1 MDSSARDELIRS
13 MIAEGHTLS
22 DVQKTLQSEH
32 GVNITYMEL
41 RLLAA
46 ELQVNWDKVDGAK
59 KAAEEKAKAED
70 EADPAG
76 EEEDAAPGGTVVSVS
91 PVVRPGAMFSGD
103 VTFASGVKAEWYLDQ
118 FGRLG
123 LANET
128 GKPDENDLMEFQQ
141 QLQKELQGRMG

>member
-1 MDSSARDELIRS
+1 MDNSQRDELIRS
-13 MIAEGHTLS
+13 MIADGHTLS
-22 DVQKTLQSEH
+22 DVQKTLQQEH
-32 GVNITYMEL
+32 GLNVTYMEL

-59 KAAEEKAKAED
+59 KKAEEEAKKTED
-70 EADPAG
+70 DEVEG
-76 EEEDAAPGGTVVSVS
+76 EDDEESSGTTVTVS

-103 VTFASGVKAEWYLDQ
+103 MTFASGVKAEWYLDQ

-128 GKPDENDLMEFQQ
+128 GQPDENDVMEFQRE
-141 QLQKELQGRMG
+141 LQRQLQGRMG

>member
-1 MDSSARDELIRS
+1 MDTTARDELIRG

-59 KAAEEKAKAED
+59 KAAEEKAKEDDAAET
-70 EADPAG
+70 P
-76 EEEDAAPGGTVVSVS
+76 EEGDAAPPGGTSISVS
-91 PVVRPGAMFSGD
+91 PVVRPGSMFSGD
-103 VTFASGVKAEWYLDQ
+103 VTFASGITAEWYLDQ

-123 LANET
+123 LANES

-141 QLQKELQGRMG
+141 ELQKALQGRMG

>member
-32 GVNITYMEL
+32 DVNITYMEL

-59 KAAEEKAKAED
+59 KAAEEKANED
-70 EADPAG
+70 DADAT
-76 EEEDAAPGGTVVSVS
+76 EEEEAAPGGTQVTVS

-103 VTFASGVKAEWYLDQ
+103 VTFASGITAEWYLDQ

-123 LANET
+123 LANES

-141 QLQKELQGRMG
+141 ELQKALQGRMG